1 MPLKIE
7 LKPNER
13 LIVGSAL
20 ITNDRE
26 RTRLYIDGN
35 VPILR
40 EKYILTK
47 EQANT
52 PCKKVY
58 FVLQQMYLAKD
69 PKILHPEYFSYVR
82 ELTTAAPSFNPD
94 IDAVNSDILGGDYYG
109 ALKKMMTIIDKE
121 ASLLDKAL
129 KK

>member
-13 LIVGSAL
+13 LIVGNAL

-40 EKYILTK
+40 EKYILTE
-47 EQANT
+47 EQADT
-52 PCKKVY
+52 PCKKSLLR
-58 FVLQQMYLAKD
+58 FAKNVSGKRPENSASRILRPHSGTD
-69 PKILHPEYFSYVR
+69 GGGAQLHP
-82 ELTTAAPSFNPD
+82 
-94 IDAVNSDILGGDYYG
+94 
-109 ALKKMMTIIDKE
+109 
-121 ASLLDKAL
+121 
-129 KK
+129 

>member
-13 LIVGSAL
+13 LIVGNAL

-40 EKYILTK
+40 EKYILTE
-47 EQANT
+47 EQADT

-58 FVLQQMYLAKD
+58 
-69 PKILHPEYFSYVR
+69 
-82 ELTTAAPSFNPD
+82 
-94 IDAVNSDILGGDYYG
+94 
-109 ALKKMMTIIDKE
+109 
-121 ASLLDKAL
+121 
-129 KK
+129 